1 MAAGKK
7 LKSILIRL
15 VSSAGSGYFYA
26 TTKNPTN
33 IQHKLALMKVRPRP
47 VGRGDARAQRTKRR
61 QREIM
66 RAWRL
71 RTRARPPPPR
81 ADASHTPAPPPRVC
95 HRRPSACSLTR
106 SSGNTCCS
114 TRRRCPRAAAAAAP
128 ASRRAVACAAAA
140 RATRHA
146 PITCMEEGTA
156 HPPHPSHYP
165 SPVWRVLLCVAPL
178 EGLRCSSTHSARR
191 QAARALWRR
200 RGTRAGRPPPLLPGA
215 ERVAVAGGAPVS
227 HRAPPPLRCSGG
239 RGPPRPRRARHALG
253 VAWLLGARRACLGLA
268 PASLHRQPA
277 AALAGGAPATGA
289 ARRAR
294 SRGCCACGAAA
305 AAARAR
311 MGCNSVGA
319 QRGSWSGGSRGARAC
334 RPRASWGLCVP
345 GGAGVVPPGAH
356 SRWCARAA
364 CRSGASVLWCRS
376 PRSATKAP
384 PPHIP
389 TRGVRKCVERPHP
402 TSRNAPGY
410 RCGARR
416 RLLLR
421 GRAARRRDDAAA
433 AGARGGPALTLH
445 PRPCAHD
452 GARRALG
459 CGRRCA
465 VARGARW
472 RARGRRSRVC
482 GWRRLARLDGRRL
495 LPRAAGACA
504 GVGEAGECVHARTL
518 GRAQPLHP
526 LRARTQSQTHAS
538 PAPSH

>member
-227 HRAPPPLRCSGG
+227 HRAPPPPTLQRRAWSAAP
-239 RGPPRPRRARHALG
+239 PPRPPRLGGSVATRCPPRLPRARPR
-253 VAWLLGARRACLGLA
+253 VAA
-268 PASLHRQPA
+268 PAASSSTRRWRTRDGGCAPRAFARLLRLRRGCGCGSRAHGMQQRGSTAWELERRLEGRARVPTA
-277 AALAGGAPATGA
+277 RVMGAVRAGRRGRRA
-289 ARRAR
+289 ARRAQPLVR
-294 SRGCCACGAAA
+294 KG
-305 AAARAR
+305 
-311 MGCNSVGA
+311 
-319 QRGSWSGGSRGARAC
+319 
-334 RPRASWGLCVP
+334 CVP
-345 GGAGVVPPGAH
+345 VRCQCAVVPLPTVSNEG
-356 SRWCARAA
+356 
-364 CRSGASVLWCRS
+364 
-376 PRSATKAP
+376 AP
-384 PPHIP
+384 PSHPD
-389 TRGVRKCVERPHP
+389 TGRPE
-402 TSRNAPGY
+402 
-410 RCGARR
+410 
-416 RLLLR
+416 
-421 GRAARRRDDAAA
+421 
-433 AGARGGPALTLH
+433 
-445 PRPCAHD
+445 
-452 GARRALG
+452 
-459 CGRRCA
+459 
-465 VARGARW
+465 
-472 RARGRRSRVC
+472 VC
-482 GWRRLARLDGRRL
+482 
-495 LPRAAGACA
+495 
-504 GVGEAGECVHARTL
+504 
-518 GRAQPLHP
+518 
-526 LRARTQSQTHAS
+526 
-538 PAPSH
+538 